1 MENNFYI
8 KLENQWFQ
16 KDKET
21 NCTLLDELGAE
32 SLLVYSILKRDVTI
46 RNTIKFNLNDIYK
59 SLRIDKNKNSNM
71 VKKIK
76 QSIIK
81 MNNKLYTIH
90 SDSNCNEYIDIHKIN
105 NNDTYYLKLN
115 KLIEKNFFIVY
126 DWELDQIIN
135 IAHNDSLSKAEIVSL
150 FCY

>member
-59 SLRIDKNKNSNM
+59 SLRIDKNKNSNIKSDNNIILYK
-71 VKKIK
+71 VKKEEWDNRK
-76 QSIIK
+76 
-81 MNNKLYTIH
+81 NKETLYLRLPEE
-90 SDSNCNEYIDIHKIN
+90 N
-105 NNDTYYLKLN
+105 L
-115 KLIEKNFFIVY
+115 
-126 DWELDQIIN
+126 
-135 IAHNDSLSKAEIVSL
+135 L
-150 FCY
+150 FLE